1 MPRRQERV
9 VTKRTVDALSVEH
22 RDAVFWDRDLPGFGI
37 RVYPSGLKK
46 YVVQSRGPGGSKRA
60 TLGRH
65 GKLTAD
71 EARRRAAEAID
82 RIKRGEDPIP
92 PPPEHEPTMAVLAER
107 YMRDYVPSH
116 CRASSAEVYRR
127 ALDNHILPALGGMR
141 VGEVGREQVMELHYA
156 MRGEPHAANAVL
168 KIVAKMLSLA
178 VEWGLREHGPNP
190 CRAVRK
196 YRTHPRE
203 RFLTGEEYCRL
214 GRAVEELEVK
224 RTVSLHAAAA
234 IRLLVLTGCRRN
246 EVLELRWDDIDRTA
260 GELRLR
266 DGKTGARMVPLT
278 PAVAGVLEDI
288 PRVPDNPWVI
298 AGQKPGARMTNVN
311 DPWLVVRARAGLD
324 DVRIHDLRHSW
335 ASRALGA
342 RREPEHDREAAG
354 PQQDRDHRA
363 LRASRARH
371 REGLGGQD
379 RRQHRRR
386 HPAGGWRGG
395 GVMAKLKR
403 RSISRRTVEAVK
415 VQKDTVFWDRDL
427 PGFGIRVYASGTK
440 MYVVQSRTKGKS
452 VRVTVGRH
460 GVISADEA
468 RRRAAR
474 IVNRIKAGEDPIPEP
489 LPARLAGGPTVADL
503 AARYMEKHVAVR
515 CKEST
520 AEGIRGLLDKYIL
533 PEFGK
538 LPLLAVE
545 RERVAAFHV
554 RQPDR
559 PQKGPIP

>member
-1 MPRRQERV
+1 MPRRQERII
-9 VTKRTVDALSVEH
+9 TKRTVDALSVEH

-92 PPPEHEPTMAVLAER
+92 PPPEPEPTMAVLAER

-127 ALDNHILPALGGMR
+127 ALDNHILPALGEMR
-141 VGEVGREQVMELHYA
+141 VGAVGREQVAELHYA
-156 MRGEPHAANAVL
+156 MRGAPHAANAVL

-214 GRAVEELEVK
+214 GRAVDELEAK
-224 RTVSLHAAAA
+224 GKVSRHAAAA

-266 DGKTGARMVPLT
+266 PGLMGASHGASAAHGAGASSAGSFPCRPSSRPGSTRRGQAATGHLTYFFRLRGIDPDAEAGPRLMMSAEHGVRRLLDGQ
-278 PAVAGVLEDI
+278 
-288 PRVPDNPWVI
+288 RV
-298 AGQKPGARMTNVN
+298 R
-311 DPWLVVRARAGLD
+311 L
-324 DVRIHDLRHSW
+324 
-335 ASRALGA
+335 ALG
-342 RREPEHDREAAG
+342 
-354 PQQDRDHRA
+354 
-363 LRASRARH
+363 
-371 REGLGGQD
+371 
-379 RRQHRRR
+379 
-386 HPAGGWRGG
+386 
-395 GVMAKLKR
+395 V
-403 RSISRRTVEAVK
+403 
-415 VQKDTVFWDRDL
+415 
-427 PGFGIRVYASGTK
+427 
-440 MYVVQSRTKGKS
+440 
-452 VRVTVGRH
+452 
-460 GVISADEA
+460 
-468 RRRAAR
+468 
-474 IVNRIKAGEDPIPEP
+474 
-489 LPARLAGGPTVADL
+489 
-503 AARYMEKHVAVR
+503 
-515 CKEST
+515 
-520 AEGIRGLLDKYIL
+520 
-533 PEFGK
+533 
-538 LPLLAVE
+538 
-545 RERVAAFHV
+545 
-554 RQPDR
+554 
-559 PQKGPIP
+559 